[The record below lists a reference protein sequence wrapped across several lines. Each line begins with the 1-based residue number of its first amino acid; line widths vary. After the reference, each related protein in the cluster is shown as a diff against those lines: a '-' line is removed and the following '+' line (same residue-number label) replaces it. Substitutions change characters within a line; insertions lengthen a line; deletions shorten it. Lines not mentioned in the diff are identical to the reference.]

1 MRAKDFFKL
10 IIFISLICVFVSKP
24 FLYVKNH
31 KIYDSNGGERIF
43 HGVNLVSKSPPYY
56 EPEFDERDIIKLKGL
71 GINGLRLGVMWPGV
85 QPKAD
90 FFDE

>member
-1 MRAKDFFKL
+1 MGAKTLFAW
-10 IIFISLICVFVSKP
+10 IIGISLISIVVSKP

-31 KIYDSNGGERIF
+31 KIYDLNGGERIF
-43 HGVNLVSKSPPYY
+43 HGVNLVAKSPPYY
-56 EPEFDERDIIKLKGL
+56 EPEFDERDLIKLKGL